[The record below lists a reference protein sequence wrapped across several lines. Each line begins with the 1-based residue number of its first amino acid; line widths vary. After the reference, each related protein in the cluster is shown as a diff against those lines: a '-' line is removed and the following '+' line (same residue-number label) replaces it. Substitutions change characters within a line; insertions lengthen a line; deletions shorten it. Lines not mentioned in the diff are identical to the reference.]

1 MEEETKAINKINLT
15 SLVDVSLTLVIIF
28 MVAAPFVMQTGIK
41 ITSSKIG
48 AQKGKVVQSE
58 NVNVY
63 LSADGKI
70 KVNGESVSW
79 EKLPAVLEE
88 AIPKSKDRMVILL
101 ASPKNRVKQ
110 IVDILDCARQKGAMK
125 LAILKGDKIIKY

>member
-1 MEEETKAINKINLT
+1 MEEETTINKINLT

-41 ITSSKIG
+41 VTSSKIG

-70 KVNGESVSW
+70 KVNGQPVSW
-79 EKLPAVLEE
+79 EQLPAVLEE
-88 AIPKSKDRMVILL
+88 SIPKSKDRMVILL

-125 LAILKGDKIIKY
+125 LAILKGDKMIKY

>member
-1 MEEETKAINKINLT
+1 MEEGTSINKINLT

-41 ITSSKIG
+41 VTSSKMG
-48 AQKGKVVQSE
+48 AAEGKVAQSE
-58 NVNVY
+58 NVNIY

-70 KVNGESVSW
+70 KVNGQPVSW
-79 EKLPAVLEE
+79 EQLAAALRV

-101 ASPKNRVKQ
+101 ASPKNHVKQ
-110 IVDILDCARQKGAMK
+110 IVDILDCARQEGAVK
-125 LAILKGDKIIKY
+125 LAILKER

>member
-1 MEEETKAINKINLT
+1 MEEGTSINKINLT

-41 ITSSKIG
+41 VTSSKMG
-48 AQKGKVVQSE
+48 AAKGKVVQSE
-58 NVNVY
+58 NVNIY

-70 KVNGESVSW
+70 KVNGQPVSR
-79 EKLPAVLEE
+79 EQLAVALRA

-101 ASPKNRVKQ
+101 ASPKNHVKQ
-110 IVDILDCARQKGAMK
+110 IVDILDCARQEGALK
-125 LAILKGDKIIKY
+125 LAILKER

>member
-1 MEEETKAINKINLT
+1 MEEGTSINKINLT

-41 ITSSKIG
+41 VTSSKMG
-48 AQKGKVVQSE
+48 AAEGKVAQSE
-58 NVNVY
+58 NVNIY

-70 KVNGESVSW
+70 KVNGHPVSW
-79 EKLPAVLEE
+79 EQLAAALRE

-101 ASPKNRVKQ
+101 ASPKNHVKQ
-110 IVDILDCARQKGAMK
+110 IVDILDCARQQGAVK
-125 LAILKGDKIIKY
+125 LAILKER

>member
-1 MEEETKAINKINLT
+1 MEEGTSINKINLT

-41 ITSSKIG
+41 VTSSKMG
-48 AQKGKVVQSE
+48 AAEGKVAQSE
-58 NVNVY
+58 NVNIY

-70 KVNGESVSW
+70 KVNGQPVSW
-79 EKLPAVLEE
+79 EQLAAALKV

-101 ASPKNRVKQ
+101 ASPKNNVKQ
-110 IVDILDCARQKGAMK
+110 IVDILDCARQQGAVK
-125 LAILKGDKIIKY
+125 LAILKER

>member
-1 MEEETKAINKINLT
+1 MEEETSINKINLT

-41 ITSSKIG
+41 VTSSKMG
-48 AQKGKVVQSE
+48 AAKGKVVQSE
-58 NVNVY
+58 NVNIY

-70 KVNGESVSW
+70 KVNEQPVSW
-79 EKLPAVLEE
+79 EQLAVALRT

-101 ASPKNRVKQ
+101 ASPKSHVKQ
-110 IVDILDCARQKGAMK
+110 IVDILDCARQEGAVK
-125 LAILKGDKIIKY
+125 LAILKER

>member
-1 MEEETKAINKINLT
+1 MEEGTSINKINLT

-41 ITSSKIG
+41 VTSSKMG
-48 AQKGKVVQSE
+48 AAKGKVVQSE
-58 NVNVY
+58 NVNIY

-70 KVNGESVSW
+70 KVNGQPVSW
-79 EKLPAVLEE
+79 EQLAVALRA

-101 ASPKNRVKQ
+101 ASPKNHVKQ
-110 IVDILDCARQKGAMK
+110 IVDILDCARQEGAVK
-125 LAILKGDKIIKY
+125 LAILKER

>member
-1 MEEETKAINKINLT
+1 MEEGTSINKINLT

-41 ITSSKIG
+41 VTSSKMG
-48 AQKGKVVQSE
+48 AAKGKVVQSE
-58 NVNVY
+58 NVNIY

-70 KVNGESVSW
+70 KVNEQPVSW
-79 EKLPAVLEE
+79 EQLAGALRV

-101 ASPKNRVKQ
+101 ASPKNHVKQ
-110 IVDILDCARQKGAMK
+110 IVDILDCARQQGAVK
-125 LAILKGDKIIKY
+125 LAILKER

>member
-1 MEEETKAINKINLT
+1 MEEGTSINKINLT

-41 ITSSKIG
+41 VTSSKMG
-48 AQKGKVVQSE
+48 AAKGKVVQSE
-58 NVNVY
+58 NVNIY

-70 KVNGESVSW
+70 KVNGQPVSW
-79 EKLPAVLEE
+79 EQLSGVLKV

-110 IVDILDCARQKGAMK
+110 IVDILDCARQEGAVK
-125 LAILKGDKIIKY
+125 LAILKER

>member
-1 MEEETKAINKINLT
+1 MKEETSINKINLT

-41 ITSSKIG
+41 VTSSKMG
-48 AQKGKVVQSE
+48 AAKGKVVQSE
-58 NVNVY
+58 NVNIY

-70 KVNGESVSW
+70 KVNGQPVSW
-79 EKLPAVLEE
+79 EQLAAALRV

-101 ASPKNRVKQ
+101 ASPKNQVKQ
-110 IVDILDCARQKGAMK
+110 IVDILDCARQEGAVK
-125 LAILKGDKIIKY
+125 LAILKER

>member
-1 MEEETKAINKINLT
+1 MEEGTSINKINLT

-41 ITSSKIG
+41 VTSSKMG
-48 AQKGKVVQSE
+48 AAKGKVVQSE
-58 NVNVY
+58 NVNIY

-70 KVNGESVSW
+70 KVNGQPVSW
-79 EKLPAVLEE
+79 EQLAGVLKV

-101 ASPKNRVKQ
+101 ASPKNHVKQ
-110 IVDILDCARQKGAMK
+110 IVDILDCARQEGAVK
-125 LAILKGDKIIKY
+125 LAILKER

>member
-1 MEEETKAINKINLT
+1 MEEGTSINKINLT

-41 ITSSKIG
+41 VTSSKMG
-48 AQKGKVVQSE
+48 AAEGKVAQSE
-58 NVNVY
+58 NVNIY

-70 KVNGESVSW
+70 KVNGQPVTW
-79 EKLPAVLEE
+79 EQLAVALKV

-101 ASPKNRVKQ
+101 ASPKNNVKQ
-110 IVDILDCARQKGAMK
+110 IVDILDCARQQGAEK
-125 LAILKGDKIIKY
+125 LAILKER

>member
-1 MEEETKAINKINLT
+1 MEEGTSINKINLT

-41 ITSSKIG
+41 VTSSKMG
-48 AQKGKVVQSE
+48 AAKGKVVQSE
-58 NVNVY
+58 NVNIY

-70 KVNGESVSW
+70 KVNEQPVSW
-79 EKLPAVLEE
+79 EQLAVALRT

-101 ASPKNRVKQ
+101 ASPKSHVKQ
-110 IVDILDCARQKGAMK
+110 IVDILDCARQEGAVK
-125 LAILKGDKIIKY
+125 LAILKER

>member
-1 MEEETKAINKINLT
+1 MEEGTSINKINLT

-41 ITSSKIG
+41 VTSSKMG
-48 AQKGKVVQSE
+48 AAEGKVAQSE
-58 NVNVY
+58 NVNIY

-70 KVNGESVSW
+70 KVNGQPVSW
-79 EKLPAVLEE
+79 EQLAAALRV

-101 ASPKNRVKQ
+101 ASPKNHVKQ
-110 IVDILDCARQKGAMK
+110 IVDILDCARQQGAVK
-125 LAILKGDKIIKY
+125 LAILKER

>member
-1 MEEETKAINKINLT
+1 MEEGTSINKINLT

-41 ITSSKIG
+41 VTSSKMG
-48 AQKGKVVQSE
+48 AAKGKVVQSE
-58 NVNVY
+58 NVNIY

-70 KVNGESVSW
+70 KVNGQPVSW
-79 EKLPAVLEE
+79 EQLAAALRV

-101 ASPKNRVKQ
+101 ASPKNQVKQ
-110 IVDILDCARQKGAMK
+110 IVDILDCARQEGAVK
-125 LAILKGDKIIKY
+125 LAILKER